1 MTREEAIETLKANYP
16 DACYKQLREA
26 VDAAIEALKAQDVPD
41 TNVGNNGDA
50 IYRQDAIDVVKRL
63 MGDYELSRTV
73 QTGLHILPSAQPEP
87 QWIPCSKRL
96 PKKIE
101 KDYWICTD
109 EGWQCVCADGE
120 NFRA

>member
-1 MTREEAIETLKANYP
+1 MTREEAIKDIQDNILPVVGGKSL
-16 DACYKQLREA
+16 QM
-26 VDAAIEALKAQDVPD
+26 AIEALKAQDVPD